1 MNVHTYIGEIRMFGG
16 DFAPPGWALCDGRL
30 LTISDNESL
39 FVRIG
44 TYFGGDGFET
54 FGLPD
59 MRGRVPV
66 HPGNEAEALSI
77 GFGQPMGAEQVTLRA
92 ANLPAH
98 SHDMMASNASATV
111 ATPKDN
117 FLAKPGV
124 KSYVMSDKD
133 NPGVTMN
140 AKSIGATGDPACI
153 APTIQASL
161 SVNFIIALDGQPY

>member
-1 MNVHTYIGEIRMFGG
+1 MNVHTYIGEIRMFSG

-30 LTISDNESL
+30 LSIADNESL

-44 TYFGGDGFET
+44 TYFGGDGAET

-66 HPGNEAEALSI
+66 HPGNEAGALSI
-77 GFGQPMGAEQVTLRA
+77 GFAQPSGFEQVTLQA

-98 SHDMMASNASATV
+98 NHTMKASIGSAT
-111 ATPKDN
+111 AQTPSGN
-117 FLAKPGV
+117 FPAMGTA
-124 KSYVMSDKD
+124 KSYIAAGAPAK
-133 NPGVTMN
+133 MN
-140 AKSIGATGDPACI
+140 AKSIGITGDSACV